1 MIGYFAYNL
10 DVKYKFHLNNEIYYD
25 VYIFSEF

>member
-1 MIGYFAYNL
+1 MIGYFVYNL
-10 DVKYKFHLNNEIYYD
+10 DFKYKFYSNNEIYYN